1 MFLSLLLLVA
11 GAVGAVA
18 ADYTVVCSLEGGG
31 VTYSSNEYTN
41 NGTFS
46 AETLAAADLT
56 AKAVE
61 GYVSQV
67 SIAGTKVYVD
77 YYNTAKDYIIK
88 HTTAP
93 NGTQPVAQP
102 GWYLTYKT
110 AGVTTR
116 EAFDHTCL
124 WKIVKGTDANTV
136 YIETEDQVSG
146 ERRYI
151 QEYVR
156 NNVQVVYGST
166 PKPYAI
172 ERLSDTEVVLH
183 SLAAHGEAQGNN
195 GVSNDNH
202 YLHMNNNDKVVGWT
216 KAAVPSHWQV
226 PVEVTTGTK
235 TFKLTD
241 DAGTTYRTSTTAYT
255 LADGTVLA
263 RGELS
268 LTGCTG
274 LTTSDLVEDAEGNVT
289 GKLVF
294 PFPVSSAAT
303 DGTKNWTYIGEKPG
317 GTLCHW
323 YTKDDN
329 ATQVFAYNQNN
340 VMPNNKAGDND
351 RYQFAVIPTLT
362 GTAFTFTIYSKQKSK
377 YLHHDAI
384 TAGTDQVSLTL
395 AETGSPFT
403 YGDTQRS
410 GGHGFFANDGTH
422 CISVGSMR
430 SEQTLNMLLCDGSH
444 YTSHE
449 GFNDMFETPADF
461 DALMTSLRAATGY
474 PLGTGVGK
482 YTATDANAW
491 TTAKTEADGVT
502 ADGSTTYWTAAQFN
516 SHLTTLNAVTLNAVP
531 AGFYTFKS
539 AGHSLND
546 TEADH
551 YLSAGE
557 KGSQLTTATS
567 KDASTIFYW
576 ENTNNGTH
584 NVYAYNKG
592 YYLDGHSVVS
602 AITNANGGANGSQ
615 YQVTP
620 AGAAS
625 LCPVTGNTTAVYGQY
640 RLHYWN
646 GNVKDN
652 GTEVTSES
660 NNDDQWV
667 GWVVEPVSALPL
679 TVPETGYTTFS
690 APVAVTIPEGVTAY
704 VVSEVG
710 DVVTLTEQTGAVPA
724 NTGLIIYKEN
734 GGEVSF
740 AIAATAEAITGTN
753 RLLANVKATTHAAAD
768 NHYFLGIVGEKN
780 GFFCNA
786 QDGTLTGHKAYLEQP
801 ATAGEVKAFLPF
813 DLGMATGLD
822 AIQNSKFKI
831 QNCFDLQGRRLPR
844 LHKGVNIVNGKK
856 VIVK

>member
-1 MFLSLLLLVA
+1 MFLSALLLVA
-11 GAVGAVA
+11 GAVGAMA
-18 ADYTVVCSLEGGG
+18 TDYTVVCSLNGGG
-31 VTYSSNEYTN
+31 VTYSSTEYTN
-41 NGTFS
+41 NGVIS
-46 AETLAAADLT
+46 ADALAAADLT
-56 AKAVE
+56 AKAVT

-67 SIAGTKVYVD
+67 SIAGQKVYVD

-88 HTTAP
+88 HSAA
-93 NGTQPVAQP
+93 NASSAQP

-124 WKIVKGTDANTV
+124 WKIVQGADANTV
-136 YIETEDQVSG
+136 YIETEDAVSG
-146 ERRYI
+146 ERLYI
-151 QEYVR
+151 QEYV
-156 NNVQVVYGST
+156 NNNTQVVYGST

-183 SLAAHGEAQGNN
+183 SLAAHGTSGN
-195 GVSNDNH
+195 VTDAALHH
-202 YLHMNNNDKVVGWT
+202 YLHMNGNDKVVGWT
-216 KAAVPSHWQV
+216 KDAVPSHWQV

-235 TFKLTD
+235 TFSLTD
-241 DAGTTYRTSTTAYT
+241 DAGTTYKPTAPVYM
-255 LADGTVLA
+255 LADGTKLGV
-263 RGELS
+263 GDPV

-294 PFPVSSAAT
+294 PFPVSNAT
-303 DGTKNWTYIGEKPG
+303 TKNWTYIGEKPG

-329 ATQVFAYNQNN
+329 ATQVFARNQNN

-351 RYQFAVIPTLT
+351 RYQFAIIPAFTN
-362 GTAFTFTIYSKQKSK
+362 GAFTFTILSKQKGK
-377 YLHHDAI
+377 YIHHDAI
-384 TAGTDQVSLTL
+384 TAGTDAVALTL
-395 AETGSPFT
+395 ADAGSPFT

-410 GGHGFFANDGTH
+410 GGHGFFASDGTH
-422 CISVGSMR
+422 CISVGSMNN
-430 SEQTLNMLLCDGSH
+430 EQTLNMLLCDGNH
-444 YTSHE
+444 YPQHQ

-461 DALMTSLRAATGY
+461 DALMASLRAATGY
-474 PLGTGVGK
+474 PVGTGVGK
-482 YTATDANAW
+482 YTATDAW
-491 TTAKTEADGVT
+491 TTAKTEADAVT

-516 SHLTTLNAVTLNAVP
+516 SHLTTLNAITLNAVP

-546 TEADH
+546 AEADH
-551 YLSAGE
+551 YLSAGD
-557 KGSQLTTATS
+557 KGSQLTTTTG

-602 AITNANGGANGSQ
+602 EIKHVTHNADGTESITENGSQ

-625 LCPVTGNTTAVYGQY
+625 LCPATGNTTAVYGQY

-667 GWVVEPVSALPL
+667 GWVVEPVTALPL

-690 APVAVTIPEGVTAY
+690 APVPVTIPTDEVTAY
-704 VVSEVG
+704 TVSEVG
-710 DVVTLTEQTGAVPA
+710 DVVTLTEQTGTVPA

-734 GGEVSF
+734 GGEVNLT
-740 AIAATAEAITGTN
+740 IAATAEAITGN
-753 RLLANVKATTHAAAD
+753 QLQANVKATQHATAD
-768 NHYFLGIVGEKN
+768 NHYFLGTVSGKTGFYRN
-780 GFFCNA
+780 GA
-786 QDGTLTGHKAYLEQP
+786 DGTLTGHKAYLNAP
-801 ATAGEVKAFLPF
+801 ANGGEVKAFLPF
-813 DLGMATGLD
+813 DTATGIDEVNGQQSTAGGLL
-822 AIQNSKFKI
+822 
-831 QNCFDLQGRRLPR
+831 FDLQGRQLPR
-844 LHKGVNIVNGKK
+844 LRKGVNIVNGKK
-856 VIVK
+856 IIVK